1 MNGPPNYGLESCMA
15 NRRIP
20 SRGVD
25 WNEVDRLSAAATKWH
40 AVFGFLRRVAI
51 VVAMKKNLHF
61 TRELSI
67 I

>member
-1 MNGPPNYGLESCMA
+1 MA

>member
-1 MNGPPNYGLESCMA
+1 MGLNRVWA

-25 WNEVDRLSAAATKWH
+25 WNEVDRLSPATTKWH